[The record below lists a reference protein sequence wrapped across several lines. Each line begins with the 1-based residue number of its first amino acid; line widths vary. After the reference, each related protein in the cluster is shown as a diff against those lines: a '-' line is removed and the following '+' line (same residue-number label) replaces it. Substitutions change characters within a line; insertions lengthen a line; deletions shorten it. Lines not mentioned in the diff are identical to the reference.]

1 MNPDPLSPSSSSA
14 PQAPPATA
22 SRWRSAAADIRSGA
36 RSAAPPL
43 GRAAG
48 RLGDWLARIGWGK
61 FFLLSILLMVVGA
74 MLSSLLFDR
83 GPALVVEHNGELA
96 IEVKVEVAPDGVKIR
111 RGDVPVAA
119 PSAPAPPAAPAAP
132 GAAPPPAAPP
142 TVSVDEKGVRV
153 QAEDKD
159 GRKVRVQIDGK
170 GIHISSAKDA
180 PEADGSAVALLADG
194 TVVALP
200 PEVVSDP
207 DKMTEAIDAARERIE
222 EIVSDQVAAEV
233 DRRTTLHQRESSDW
247 FMSFVMLLIVT
258 GIIVK
263 VVLGSKQKAEVR
275 AQAASATAA
284 EEGLKRQ
291 LAEAQLKMM
300 QAQVEPHF
308 LFNTL
313 ASVDYLIETDSARA
327 STMQKNLIQY
337 LRAALPQ
344 MREGSTTLG
353 KEMALCRAYLEILRV
368 RMEDRLRF
376 AINMPQGLSSAR
388 FPPMMLQSL
397 VENAIKHGLEP
408 KPEGGSLTLSADIS
422 HGRLRVTVADT
433 GLGFGA
439 VGTAGGGVGLDNV
452 HERLAALYGGQ
463 AALRIEGN
471 TPAGTIVTIEVPYEL
486 DRVAASPASA

>member
-1 MNPDPLSPSSSSA
+1 
-14 PQAPPATA
+14 
-22 SRWRSAAADIRSGA
+22 
-36 RSAAPPL
+36 
-43 GRAAG
+43 
-48 RLGDWLARIGWGK
+48 
-61 FFLLSILLMVVGA
+61 
-74 MLSSLLFDR
+74 
-83 GPALVVEHNGELA
+83 
-96 IEVKVEVAPDGVKIR
+96 
-111 RGDVPVAA
+111 
-119 PSAPAPPAAPAAP
+119 
-132 GAAPPPAAPP
+132 
-142 TVSVDEKGVRV
+142 
-153 QAEDKD
+153 DKD
-159 GRKVRVQIDGK
+159 GHKVSVQIDGK
-170 GIHISSAKDA
+170 GIRISSAKDA
-180 PEADGSAVALLADG
+180 PGADGAAVALLANG
-194 TVVALP
+194 AVVALP

-207 DKMTEAIDAARERIE
+207 DKMTEAIDAARETIE
-222 EIVSDQVAAEV
+222 LIVAQQLAERLYLDRSEINE
-233 DRRTTLHQRESSDW
+233 RTSGNW

-263 VVLGSKQKAEVR
+263 VVLGSKQKAEVL

-313 ASVDYLIETDSARA
+313 ASVDYLIETDPARA

-353 KEMALCRAYLEILRV
+353 KEMVLCRAYLEILKV

-376 AINMPQGLSSAR
+376 AANVPQGLSSAR

-439 VGTAGGGVGLDNV
+439 AGTAGGGVGLDNV
-452 HERLAALYGGQ
+452 RERLAALYGGE
-463 AALRIEGN
+463 ASLRIEGN
-471 TPAGTIVTIEVPYEL
+471 TPTGTIVIIEVPYQL
-486 DRVAASPASA
+486 DPAAASPASA